1 MYRILIWGTGKRAE
15 NYLLKNYFC
24 NCEIIG
30 FIDTYK
36 KDDRFMQHKVFR
48 PEDLPEIKDFFDYI
62 VIVTQYFCEIIELC
76 LQYGINNQKIV
87 ITDYVQ
93 EPLFIGYYEKLK
105 FISKEL
111 YGRPLRNRLKMVKL
125 NESDNFDS
133 ACLIG
138 NGKYNNKIY
147 FEDYFRY
154 RTFEFVAD
162 EILNNDIP
170 GEVAEFGVFRGD
182 FARLINEKFSKR
194 KLFLFDTFEGFDL
207 KEADNELKLNRCDKD
222 FITGHA
228 NTSIEHVM
236 NHMSYPEKCFICQG
250 LFPESITKEAFAAI
264 YAFVSIDVDFEES
277 TYQGLKFF
285 YPRLSSGGVI
295 FLHDYHSAYL
305 TGVKEAVNRFETEN
319 ETKLKKIPLADRAG
333 TLVIVK

>member
-138 NGKYNNKIY
+138 NGKYNNK
-147 FEDYFRY
+147 
-154 RTFEFVAD
+154 TQSLA
-162 EILNNDIP
+162 P
-170 GEVAEFGVFRGD
+170 
-182 FARLINEKFSKR
+182 
-194 KLFLFDTFEGFDL
+194 
-207 KEADNELKLNRCDKD
+207 
-222 FITGHA
+222 
-228 NTSIEHVM
+228 
-236 NHMSYPEKCFICQG
+236 QG
-250 LFPESITKEAFAAI
+250 
-264 YAFVSIDVDFEES
+264 
-277 TYQGLKFF
+277 
-285 YPRLSSGGVI
+285 R
-295 FLHDYHSAYL
+295 
-305 TGVKEAVNRFETEN
+305 
-319 ETKLKKIPLADRAG
+319 
-333 TLVIVK
+333 